1 MCAEALSENTID
13 PSTEKALSVES
24 FQLTLARHG
33 LELTRGQTTTLQ
45 VNVGLLCNQ
54 TCRHCH
60 LEAGPN
66 RPEVMGPDTMEEL
79 AAFAQQGHFQVI
91 DITGGA
97 PELNLN
103 LAPMIERLSP
113 LVPRVML
120 RSNLTALTDGKR
132 DYLMDLCRN
141 YRVVIVASFPSI
153 NMTQSEAQRGKGM
166 FGESIATLQKLNSL
180 GFGQDGSDLELDLV
194 SNPTGAFL
202 PAEQSQ
208 EEKRFHRELKRK
220 WGITFNHLY
229 TFANVPLGRFRQWLQ
244 HSGNLDA
251 YLKTLASRFNPCAVE
266 GLMCRTLVSVSW
278 DGYLYDCDFNLAKGL
293 SMGRR
298 KTHISEVPGPP
309 RPGIPVAVSDHCYA
323 CTAGSGF
330 T

>member
-1 MCAEALSENTID
+1 MCAEALSENPID
-13 PSTEKALSVES
+13 PSAGNALSVES
-24 FQLTLARHG
+24 FRLTLARHG
-33 LELTRGQTTTLQ
+33 LELTRGQTTILQ
-45 VNVGLLCNQ
+45 INVGLLCNQ
-54 TCRHCH
+54 ACRHCH

-66 RPEVMGPDTMEEL
+66 RPEVMDPDTVDEVV
-79 AAFAQQGHFQVI
+79 AFAQRGHFQVI

-97 PELNLN
+97 PEFNPNLTT
-103 LAPMIERLSP
+103 MIERLSP
-113 LVPRVML
+113 LVPRIML
-120 RSNLTALTDGKR
+120 RSNLTALTEGKR
-132 DYLMDLCRN
+132 DYLMDLCRDR
-141 YRVVIVASFPSI
+141 RVVMVASFPSI
-153 NMTQSEAQRGKGM
+153 NMTQSEAQRGRGIFEK
-166 FGESIATLQKLNSL
+166 SIATLQRLNSL

-208 EEKRFHRELKRK
+208 EETRFRRELQRK
-220 WGITFNHLY
+220 WGITFNHVY

-251 YLKTLASRFNPCAVE
+251 YLRNLASRFNPCAVE

-293 SMGRR
+293 SMGGRQ
-298 KTHISEVPGPP
+298 THISELPGPP
-309 RPGIPVAVSDHCYA
+309 QPGIPIAVSDHCYA